1 MEREKNEIISLYVK
15 NDEMQSA
22 HIQLL
27 QQKLALESKWIEQ
40 FKQLKECDGQSRTL
54 LREMHDQNMER
65 IKQLLSI
72 ISKKEIAIHLLKE
85 KVAILEKEQN

>member
-65 IKQLLSI
+65 IEQLLSI